1 MRCTSTTM
9 MVPSLLA
16 LAVTCPACL
25 PTTSTNQGVVGSSR
39 CFNNVCALAA
49 SPASP
54 ASPSE
59 HQQNTAGCLSA
70 NTGRKYEGHLILHLR
85 PWLRRLV
92 GNEFLRCLR
101 HST

>member
-1 MRCTSTTM
+1 MHVHHHDGPKPLGARCHL
-9 MVPSLLA
+9 P
-16 LAVTCPACL
+16 CL
-25 PTTSTNQGVVGSSR
+25 PADDLNQSR
-39 CFNNVCALAA
+39 PWLVPVLQQRV
-49 SPASP
+49 PLQLHHL

-70 NTGRKYEGHLILHLR
+70 DTGRKYEGHLIAHLR